1 MRSILIE
8 LNERIRTLREKYRK
22 TGELQYEHR
31 YRELVRFREKFMTSP
46 EGIKIVSRKGDG
58 TDLK

>member
-8 LNERIRTLREKYRK
+8 MNKRIEHLRDKYRN
-22 TGELQYEHR
+22 TGELQYEYR